1 LRAILFE
8 NEIGINKTGINYNS
22 SHPRKNLYQSLLIV
36 SAICTLIKAPP
47 YPTAQECDATK
58 AAACIA
64 AETQKFLQSFPTPQ
78 SSFTT
83 FHTAVA

>member
-1 LRAILFE
+1 LHVILFE
-8 NEIGINKTGINYNS
+8 NETGINKTGINYNS

-58 AAACIA
+58 SEHALQQV
-64 AETQKFLQSFPTPQ
+64 TKNFLQPIFTPQ
-78 SSFTT
+78 PLFTT